1 MGGYQSMKVKFNT
14 SGKVYSLAN
23 SGFSMYSNKLVLT
36 IVKENEVTADIR
48 AAAVGNSQINI
59 LDDSGVFKQAIKDF
73 TEFISIR
80 EIDDFVIS
88 RAIYDE
94 DGNVVKPSEV
104 ENVVV
109 VTLGYKESET
119 PVEPDVPADEDEPI
133 TLASLAARLD
143 AIFMLLDL
151 ALSDNSEEEET
162 EEETEDEEISE
173 TEEEV
178 TE

>member
-1 MGGYQSMKVKFNT
+1 MKVKFNT

-109 VTLGYKESET
+109 VTLGYEESET
-119 PVEPDVPADEDEPI
+119 PVEPDVPAENTEEPI
-133 TLASLAARLD
+133 TLASLAAKLD

-151 ALSDNSEEEET
+151 TMSDNSKEEEA
-162 EEETEDEEISE
+162 EDEEISE